1 MLSKLFH
8 VTDKIPG
15 SVLLH
20 ACMWRAPPCTPL
32 STNPIISHLLLFKH
46 LEKRQQHPST
56 DGQQQQQQ
64 QNFSTNSEQ
73 TSSLPS
79 KRSRFLQRELKAS
92 ILTYNNKILPHLV
105 EQNDAIEV
113 GIEESSV
120 STACPASWPSMKEY
134 NSLQKHEIYQ
144 NTLLDRDP
152 ISFRLA
158 IVLAMAKERK
168 HFLKKQIFSSQR
180 RR

>member
-1 MLSKLFH
+1 
-8 VTDKIPG
+8 
-15 SVLLH
+15 
-20 ACMWRAPPCTPL
+20 MWHAPPCTPL

-64 QNFSTNSEQ
+64 QQNFSTNSEQ

-79 KRSRFLQRELKAS
+79 KRRRFLQRELKAS

-144 NTLLDRDP
+144 NTLLDTDP
-152 ISFRLA
+152 ISFTLT

>member
-20 ACMWRAPPCTPL
+20 ACMWHAPPCTP
-32 STNPIISHLLLFKH
+32 
-46 LEKRQQHPST
+46 
-56 DGQQQQQQ
+56 
-64 QNFSTNSEQ
+64 
-73 TSSLPS
+73 
-79 KRSRFLQRELKAS
+79 
-92 ILTYNNKILPHLV
+92 LV

-144 NTLLDRDP
+144 NTLLDTDP
-152 ISFRLA
+152 ISFTLT